1 MSLNHYLIVASLMFV
16 LGLVGVMKRQNL
28 IMLFFSTEI
37 LLNSANL
44 ALVAIAKFHQN
55 LNGEIFAL
63 FIIAIAASEIAVGLA
78 LLILWYKKTG
88 SIETDSFVNFKI
100 PRGEKNA

>member
-55 LNGEIFAL
+55 LNGEIFA
-63 FIIAIAASEIAVGLA
+63 
-78 LLILWYKKTG
+78 
-88 SIETDSFVNFKI
+88 
-100 PRGEKNA
+100 